1 MYTMKPLIIGDSAV
15 SNELRSLQTAAYLVE
30 ARLIG
35 FDGIPQINETH
46 EALLTSNATFYGCRL
61 DGRLAGA
68 IALEQESTGELTID
82 RLVVHPDF
90 FRKGIGQFLLRQT
103 LALHPNVD
111 WLVSTG
117 ALNTPAI
124 KLYLSMGFTETGRK
138 EVAPGL
144 ELASFRRP
152 SSPLTDTIIRS

>member
-1 MYTMKPLIIGDSAV
+1 MEPLLITDSAV
-15 SNELRSLQTAAYLVE
+15 SNELRALQTAAYLVE

-46 EALLTSNATFYGCRL
+46 EALLTSNGIFYGCRL

-68 IALEQESTGELTID
+68 IALEEESPGELTID

-90 FRKGIGQFLLRQT
+90 FRNGIGRFLLRQT
-103 LALHPNVD
+103 LELYPNVD

-117 ALNTPAI
+117 ALNAPAI
-124 KLYLSMGFTETGRK
+124 QLYLSMGFIETGRK

-144 ELASFRRP
+144 EIANFRRT
-152 SSPLTDTIIRS
+152 SGPLTDT